1 MSDLAPT
8 STPDTPGKSL
18 EPSSTAAPG
27 QIRSAQS
34 LVARATGHRPLHHD
48 VLRSMGGAA
57 AGALVAELGS
67 RLLVGGGAGGTTFA
81 MLTLAGAFVGLAFR
95 TGSTPRSSLT
105 AGVLGG
111 LGALSSALASAWTPF
126 AAALLG
132 AFAAPVVGAGER
144 PKRMALSGLFAGA
157 FAFAGLQVG
166 AVVLETGLFL
176 PLVPAPLA
184 AAGAGAVV
192 GLFVGLSSAPRH
204 LLPARDPIEE
214 AFDDALAV
222 RDGELHEL
230 LTRALGQY
238 VGLRGVLPSPR
249 EGGPTAARV
258 ATEVKAQLLRILRI
272 AEDCRR
278 LDDQLAREDREAL
291 EARIEDL
298 AGRESSTVDDTARRT
313 YAEARS
319 TLEEQGRALERI
331 ERGRE
336 RVLAKLHANLALL
349 EKLRLALVQL
359 ESAHAERR
367 DAESMVVVET
377 LDELGRELDITA
389 NAVSEVFAA
398 PMSDHALSSRV

>member
-1 MSDLAPT
+1 MSETAPLPT
-8 STPDTPGKSL
+8 SDPETKPTPVPAL
-18 EPSSTAAPG
+18 PVRPE
-27 QIRSAQS
+27 IHSAQS

-48 VLRSMGGAA
+48 VLRTMGGAA
-57 AGALVAELGS
+57 GGAFLAEVVGWLAGQ
-67 RLLVGGGAGGTTFA
+67 GGAGGLSFA
-81 MLTLAGAFVGLAFR
+81 MMTLAGALAGLAYR
-95 TGSTPRSSLT
+95 PGGSPRSGLL
-105 AGVLGG
+105 AGALGG
-111 LGALSSALASAWTPF
+111 LGALAASLATAWTPF

-132 AFAAPVVGAGER
+132 AFAAPVVGSGER

-214 AFDDALAV
+214 AFDDALAL

-238 VGLRGVLPSPR
+238 VGLRAALPSTR
-249 EGGPTAARV
+249 ESGPTAARV
-258 ATEVKAQLLRILRI
+258 STEVRGQLLRVLRI

-278 LDDQLAREDREAL
+278 LDDQLAREDRQAL
-291 EARIEDL
+291 DGRIEEL
-298 AGRESSTVDDTARRT
+298 RAREASTLDETARRT
-313 YAEARS
+313 YAEARG

-367 DAESMVVVET
+367 DAESAVVVET

-398 PMSDHALSSRV
+398 PMAPPALSPRV